1 MNDRLD
7 VNYAEKLDINQLA
20 TRNAMEAMS
29 VKTKLHLHAPP
40 VVETAIQI
48 QFSDLPRWNSV
59 HHGLY
64 FPKIRARY
72 PHFELIP
79 EIPPVVE
86 TFPPSPK
93 RLQLQLTARQDPG
106 CAQFESLNHDR
117 LIRVQRNRF
126 AFHWK
131 SIVSSESTNY
141 PRYEANIRSFVDEFA
156 VFQEF
161 CFEES
166 LGSISPLLCEV
177 MYLNHVKPNPDE
189 SLEQMVDSIFGSNL
203 GAFELFTLNRT
214 FTKDANRGRL
224 YAELNSAFDDT
235 PYVTFQLTS
244 RINHDDGEFL
254 DSLNLAHDWLIEV
267 FTNLTSQKARKE
279 RWHESG

>member
-1 MNDRLD
+1 
-7 VNYAEKLDINQLA
+7 
-20 TRNAMEAMS
+20 MEAMS
-29 VKTKLHLHAPP
+29 VQTKLHLHAPP

-131 SIVSSESTNY
+131 SIVSGESTNY
-141 PRYEANIRSFVDEFA
+141 PHYEANIRSFVDEFA

-161 CFEES
+161 CFVQGIRTNGEGQRRRLHHQES
-166 LGSISPLLCEV
+166 KSTETQYGLCNSEV
-177 MYLNHVKPNPDE
+177 G
-189 SLEQMVDSIFGSNL
+189 DSNACNECS
-203 GAFELFTLNRT
+203 T
-214 FTKDANRGRL
+214 F
-224 YAELNSAFDDT
+224 
-235 PYVTFQLTS
+235 
-244 RINHDDGEFL
+244 
-254 DSLNLAHDWLIEV
+254 LA
-267 FTNLTSQKARKE
+267 
-279 RWHESG
+279 